1 MPLELFENINRQLQP
16 YTKELAYHIMG
27 DPLVVSTLASYLDIS
42 AKYGFKVNIT
52 TTANNLKTQMYGM
65 LAHDAIK
72 QINFS
77 INSYNAN
84 SHKKSLQEYLGPI
97 LGFCSYALEEKKEFF
112 INLRVW
118 NFDEEQSAK
127 AFNHEV
133 FERINAHFATS
144 IDAEAIYEQKPK
156 SIKVARKI
164 FLHFE
169 DYFAWPS
176 LQAPSIGERGFCYG
190 LSSHFGILSSGK
202 VVPCCLDKDGV
213 IDLGD
218 LRQQSVAEVLSS
230 KRSIAI
236 KEGFKNF
243 RAVEE
248 LCQKCEYRTRF
259 DVEGL

>member
-1 MPLELFENINRQLQP
+1 MPLELFENINKQLRP

-27 DPLVVSTLASYLDIS
+27 DPLVVSNLASYLDRS

-84 SHKKSLQEYLGPI
+84 SHKKSLQEYLEPI
-97 LGFCSYALEEKKEFF
+97 LGFCSYVLEEKKEFF

-127 AFNHEV
+127 TFNKEV

-144 IDAEAIYEQKPK
+144 IDLKEVYRQKPK
-156 SIKVARKI
+156 NIKVARKI

-169 DYFAWPS
+169 EYFAWPS
-176 LQAPSIGERGFCYG
+176 LQAPRIGEKGFCYG
-190 LSSHFGILSSGK
+190 LSSHFGILSSGR

-218 LRQQSVAEVLSS
+218 LREQSLDDLLSS
-230 KRSIAI
+230 KRAVAI
-236 KEGFKNF
+236 REGFQER

-259 DVEGL
+259 DLS

>member
-27 DPLVVSTLASYLDIS
+27 DPLVVNNLASYLDIS
-42 AKYGFKVNIT
+42 AKYDLKVNIT
-52 TTANNLKTQMYGM
+52 TTANNLKRQMYGM

-84 SHKKSLQEYLGPI
+84 SHKKSLQEYLEPI
-97 LGFCSYALEEKKEFF
+97 LGFCSYVLEEKKEFF

-127 AFNHEV
+127 AFNKEV
-133 FERINAHFATS
+133 FERINDHFGTS
-144 IDAEAIYEQKPK
+144 IDAQTIYAHKPK
-156 SIKVARKI
+156 NIKVARKI

-169 DYFAWPS
+169 EYFAWPS
-176 LQAPSIGERGFCYG
+176 LQAPRIGEKGFCYG
-190 LSSHFGILSSGK
+190 LSSHFGILSSGR

-218 LRQQSVAEVLSS
+218 LNSQSVAEVLAS
-230 KRSIAI
+230 KRAVAVQ
-236 KEGFKNF
+236 EGFKDR

-259 DVEGL
+259 DLP